1 MCGNYTSLAK
11 ALCSAMFLVSLQIIA
26 IELHVGPNIYSLL
39 RNLVELQRVEQTIGG
54 QRCSREQRGRL
65 RSNLQRWENK
75 TRLIGIFDWMGNK
88 CAES

>member
-1 MCGNYTSLAK
+1 MCGNYTSLA
-11 ALCSAMFLVSLQIIA
+11 MVLVSLQKIA
-26 IELHVGPNIYSLL
+26 SELHIHCIVPNIYSLL
-39 RNLVELQRVEQTIGG
+39 QNLVELQRVEQTIGG